1 MVDMTSEQE
10 TLKSH
15 YARYREILANMT
27 LMSDAFM
34 RNVFIIQD
42 CAEYVLQIILQ
53 RNDFQIIDII
63 TQKDL
68 KNLHGRSIM
77 VDFIARCTDGSLLSI
92 EVQQEN
98 EGASPE
104 RARYTSGMMDM
115 NILDPGKD
123 FKDLPESFTIF
134 ITRNDVLQKG
144 LPIYHIERVIRETG
158 DDFGDRAHIIYVN
171 ARIQDDTEL
180 GRLMHDFHCKKADDM
195 YSNVL
200 ADRVRMLKETPKGVD
215 DMCREL
221 EQLYLDGKNEGIEQ
235 GIEKGIERG
244 TVLTTLSNI
253 RNLMETLG
261 LTIDAAM
268 SALKVPEKERQ
279 TYTNLL
285 ASE

>member
-1 MVDMTSEQE
+1 MVNMPSEQE

-34 RNVFIIQD
+34 RNVFIIQE

-285 ASE
+285 ASQ